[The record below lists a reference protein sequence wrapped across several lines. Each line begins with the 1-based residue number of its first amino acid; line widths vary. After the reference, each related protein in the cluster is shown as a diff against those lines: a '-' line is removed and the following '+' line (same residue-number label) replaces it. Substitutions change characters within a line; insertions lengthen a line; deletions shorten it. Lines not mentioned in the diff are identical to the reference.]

1 MISEFWTF
9 TYSKKEL
16 MQELT
21 EATQRQT
28 NMPVPQT
35 KTLIII
41 TIKKRPNLSVKP

>member
-1 MISEFWTF
+1 
-9 TYSKKEL
+9 

-28 NMPVPQT
+28 NMLVAQT

-41 TIKKRPNLSVKP
+41 TIKKRPNLNSGNP